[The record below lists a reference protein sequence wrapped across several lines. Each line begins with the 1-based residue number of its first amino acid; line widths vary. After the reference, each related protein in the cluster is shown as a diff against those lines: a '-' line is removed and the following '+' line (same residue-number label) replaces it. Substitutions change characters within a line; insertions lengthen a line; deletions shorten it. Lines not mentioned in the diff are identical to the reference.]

1 MGRLDLRQGPDRIG
15 GLGDP
20 MSHTL
25 HTQAPETSPARI
37 LIVAPSDALRN
48 SLRFLLEEESYA
60 ATTAAS
66 LAEASL
72 TAGDYA
78 CTVLDHHALRDAP
91 GAEIAEFTRSHWP
104 VVLLTNGP
112 ASAVSAAFRTVA
124 KPLLGPALSQAVRE
138 AIATPTRPAEA

>member
-1 MGRLDLRQGPDRIG
+1 
-15 GLGDP
+15 

-25 HTQAPETSPARI
+25 HARASETTPARI

-72 TAGDYA
+72 ASEHYD

-112 ASAVSAAFRTVA
+112 APSVPTAFRTIA
-124 KPLLGPALSQAVRE
+124 TPLLGPDLSQAVRE
-138 AIATPTRPAEA
+138 AVATASHPDT